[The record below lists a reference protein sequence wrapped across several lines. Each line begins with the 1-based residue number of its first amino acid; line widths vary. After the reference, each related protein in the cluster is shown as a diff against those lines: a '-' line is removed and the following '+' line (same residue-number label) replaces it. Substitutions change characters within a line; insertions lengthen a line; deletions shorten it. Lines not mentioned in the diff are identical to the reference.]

1 MTERKFY
8 SNGKLLISGEYL
20 VLDGAKSLA
29 IPTKFG
35 QDLIV
40 KSGIGKKILWKSF
53 DHDNAIWYDD
63 EITFSEISTTSYTE
77 KSDSV
82 RDILI
87 EILHEA
93 YLKNPT
99 FIDNSDGYE
108 VTTNLTFPK
117 FWGLGTSSTLL
128 NNIAQWLKIDAFEL
142 LQKSFGGS
150 GYDIACAQN
159 DFPIIYE
166 IHNQVPTIVNAH
178 FDPPFAEK
186 LYFVYLNRKQSSKAA
201 IRSYYQNKPVHL
213 EKIIAKA
220 NQLMMQIATAD
231 NLKSFGRAIEN
242 HEALLSSILE
252 MKTVKEAFFADFN
265 GSIKSLG
272 GWGGDFI
279 LVASEEN
286 PTTYFSERGFT
297 TIIPFREMIL

>member
-142 LQKSFGGS
+142 LQNSFGGS
-150 GYDIACAQN
+150 GYDIVCAQN

-220 NQLMMQIATAD
+220 NQLTMQIATAD

-286 PTTYFSERGFT
+286 PKSYFEHRGFT
-297 TIIPFREMIL
+297 TTIPYREMIL

>member
-1 MTERKFY
+1 MVERKFY
-8 SNGKLLISGEYL
+8 SNGK
-20 VLDGAKSLA
+20 
-29 IPTKFG
+29 
-35 QDLIV
+35 
-40 KSGIGKKILWKSF
+40 KIHWKSF
-53 DHDNAIWYDD
+53 DHDNAIWYED
-63 EITFSEISTTSYTE
+63 EIAFSEISNKSYSE

-99 FIDNSDGYE
+99 FIDNSEGYE
-108 VTTNLTFPK
+108 ITTNLTFPK

-128 NNIAQWLKIDAFEL
+128 NNIAQWLNIDAFKL
-142 LQKSFGGS
+142 LQNSFGGS

-166 IHNQVPTIVNAH
+166 IHNQDPTVVNAH
-178 FDPPFAEK
+178 FDPPFAEN

-213 EKIIAKA
+213 ENIIAKA
-220 NQLMMQIATAD
+220 NQLTMQIATAD

-252 MKTVKEAFFADFN
+252 MKTVKEAFFADFS

-286 PTTYFSERGFT
+286 PTSYFGELGFT